1 MKLEEAT
8 LSLEPRSVGAC
19 IDLAILFYRR
29 NASKM
34 VALSALF
41 GAVPLAVGAL
51 RASSGDGWLWGSL
64 SFFYI
69 SPFLGAALVAGVGH
83 HVFGE
88 AFTLKNSLKHFWS
101 RIGAL
106 LIMLPVARTL
116 LAALGVLCW
125 GVVWVPMAARYGFL
139 SEVLTLE
146 RLRGLRIGKRL
157 AEILRNHFV
166 EACGRYLAIVG
177 FAAALS
183 IALFLTV
190 DVGSQVLFGV
200 PLLLAKVS
208 RAMAFEDVF
217 NLLSYDPLVITA
229 LAASWW
235 LVYPLAR
242 LAWFFC
248 YLDARIRKEGWDIEI
263 QCRVEA
269 RRIA

>member
-88 AFTLKNSLKHFWS
+88 GMS
-101 RIGAL
+101 R
-106 LIMLPVARTL
+106 
-116 LAALGVLCW
+116 
-125 GVVWVPMAARYGFL
+125 
-139 SEVLTLE
+139 
-146 RLRGLRIGKRL
+146 
-157 AEILRNHFV
+157 
-166 EACGRYLAIVG
+166 
-177 FAAALS
+177 
-183 IALFLTV
+183 
-190 DVGSQVLFGV
+190 
-200 PLLLAKVS
+200 PLL
-208 RAMAFEDVF
+208 
-217 NLLSYDPLVITA
+217 NLV
-229 LAASWW
+229 
-235 LVYPLAR
+235 
-242 LAWFFC
+242 
-248 YLDARIRKEGWDIEI
+248 G
-263 QCRVEA
+263 
-269 RRIA
+269 